1 MAKIEQATQR
11 NGNIL
16 EVQKLLNLESA
27 SNEKLRDRVSALE
40 ASMKE
45 SIAIISH
52 QRVET
57 QKTSSTMMVMS
68 TK

>member
-1 MAKIEQATQR
+1 MANESAQLQQKVSRIEQATQR

-40 ASMKE
+40 DSLKE
-45 SIAIISH
+45 QI
-52 QRVET
+52 E
-57 QKTSSTMMVMS
+57 
-68 TK
+68 